1 MRFTDIFRKSFLEA
15 YENNISIE
23 NIFFSFLV
31 SILIGIFIYSIYRYM
46 SRKAFYSK
54 NFNISLVILT
64 LITTAIII
72 TIQTSVVVSLGM
84 VGALSIVRFRT
95 AVKEPLDLV
104 FLFWS
109 ISVGIIIGAGQ
120 YIVAII
126 LSLLIV
132 VILSLLQLFPTIREP
147 KYVLVNIM
155 GYNEEVN
162 NIIKKYT
169 TYHSLKSQ
177 TIKNEFYN
185 LLYEIKGKRNAEY
198 SIMLKEIASIDNVES
213 VSLVSQDGEVTV

>member
-1 MRFTDIFRKSFLEA
+1 MGFTDIFKKSFLEA
-15 YENNISIE
+15 YENNISIG

-31 SILIGIFIYSIYRYM
+31 SILIGIFIYGMYRYM

-54 NFNISLVILT
+54 NFNISLVVLI

-95 AVKEPLDLV
+95 AIKEPLDLV

-109 ISVGIIIGAGQ
+109 ISVGIIVGAGQ
-120 YIVAII
+120 YIVAFI

-132 VILSLLQLFPTIREP
+132 MVLSLLQLFPTIREP
-147 KYVLVNIM
+147 KYILVNIM

-169 TYHSLKSQ
+169 SYHSLKSQ
-177 TIKNEFYN
+177 TIKNDFYN
-185 LLYEIKGKRNAEY
+185 LLYEIKGKRGAEY
-198 SIMLKEIASIDNVES
+198 SVMLKEIASVDNVES